1 MTLTP
6 EHLQRIRDAAQKK
19 GSMLTDQEREI
30 ALYGSVEYERQQQ
43 SKRDYRAAF
52 RVALTAL
59 HEANR

>member
-30 ALYGSVEYERQQQ
+30 ALYGSVEYERQQKEKEITP
-43 SKRDYRAAF
+43 SPFAKRLPRCEF
-52 RVALTAL
+52 G
-59 HEANR
+59 EK

>member
-30 ALYGSVEYERQQQ
+30 ALYGSVEYERQQKE
-43 SKRDYRAAF
+43 KRDYAIAF
-52 RVALTAL
+52 REALTAL
-59 HEANR
+59 RIR